1 MTAGTN
7 TTQAGVEACTGT
19 PDAVGSGVIQL
30 VDVSPSQSDEDG
42 MLVSAPI
49 KAADGLK
56 LTFKSYEMTSGYGA
70 SAASMFLINGDVP
83 VDTSVPQYYYGGYL
97 NYHNVVGGMFQS
109 EPSERARGC
118 HDGLVEL
125 RVRFDPPNRMYRR
138 SRKPSE
144 HGGVAGPGHTPTT
157 GYCYIAGTAA
167 GAVTWAANSPRS
179 ASMHSVEV
187 DVSPT
192 GDSNPRFIVKVDGTE
207 RINVAL
213 SVALAGGVCGRDGQ
227 QRDHVPVR
235 IRRQRTL
242 WRWSRHLRT
251 SRPTR

>member
-1 MTAGTN
+1 
-7 TTQAGVEACTGT
+7 
-19 PDAVGSGVIQL
+19 
-30 VDVSPSQSDEDG
+30 

-49 KAADGLK
+49 RAADGLK
-56 LTFKSYEMTSGYGA
+56 LTFKSYEVTSGYGA
-70 SAASMFLINGDVP
+70 SPATMFLINGDVS

-97 NYHNVVGGMFQS
+97 NYHNVVGGTFNQS
-109 EPSERARGC
+109 LPNALAGVMMDSLSYGSGSTLQTGC
-118 HDGLVEL
+118 TGA
-125 RVRFDPPNRMYRR
+125 PGNRTQ
-138 SRKPSE
+138 

-207 RINVAL
+207 RINVTL
-213 SVALAGGVCGRDGQ
+213 CRSRRRDTW
-227 QRDHVPVR
+227 VR
-235 IRRQRTL
+235 RSIT
-242 WRWSRHLRT
+242 
-251 SRPTR
+251 